1 LGGYAGH
8 AGYVG
13 SSSADD
19 RSQGRQGHD
28 HGHERGDYAAR
39 VLVVDDEPAQ
49 VEIVRSYLEAE
60 QYEVLSASDGLAA
73 LEIARSR
80 NPDLV
85 VLDVML
91 PGLDGVEV
99 CRQLRQFSDAYV
111 IMLTARSEEIDKIIG
126 LSVGADDYLTKPF
139 SPREL
144 VARVKA
150 MLRRPRSSGPS
161 SGLSGPSNS
170 SGKSLR
176 ELDTPPPIVAGDL
189 RIDLAGHEVLCQG
202 EPMNLTPREYDLLVA
217 LASHPGRL
225 FTRDQLLQQVW
236 QGDYYDDH
244 VVDSQVVNLRRKLGD
259 DPSNPMYIETVRGA
273 GYRFKAPPRVGAE
286 ESREKRT

>member
-1 LGGYAGH
+1 MDAENHGQRAH
-8 AGYVG
+8 A
-13 SSSADD
+13 
-19 RSQGRQGHD
+19 
-28 HGHERGDYAAR
+28 HGHYAAR

-60 QYEVLSASDGLAA
+60 QYEVLVATDGPAA
-73 LEIARSR
+73 LEITRAYR
-80 NPDLV
+80 PDLI

-91 PGLDGVEV
+91 PVLDGIEV

-150 MLRRPRSSGPS
+150 MLRRPRSSGPHS
-161 SGLSGPSNS
+161 AQASEDS
-170 SGKSLR
+170 
-176 ELDTPPPIVAGDL
+176 DTPPPIVAGAL
-189 RIDLAGHEVLCQG
+189 RIDTVSHEVQLHG
-202 EPMNLTPREYDLLVA
+202 TPLNLTPREYDLLVA
-217 LASHPGRL
+217 ISSRPGRL
-225 FTRDQLLQQVW
+225 FTRDQLLEQVW
-236 QGDYYDDH
+236 GGDYYDDH

-259 DPSNPMYIETVRGA
+259 DPAKPLYIETVRGA
-273 GYRFKAPPRVGAE
+273 GYRFKVPAPQTAE
-286 ESREKRT
+286 GHVDRHTESR